1 MSNAAPAAKVV
12 AFEDVVVEVLE
23 EEMEENLTET
33 PCPVQDKL
41 KLEMI
46 AKEKILKS
54 LVDSRNLGLL
64 DVESATTLTRRIKV
78 LTEEKQVLSR
88 KLKRKQ
94 IGQKA
99 QKKFRKI
106 EQEKKEKILKDFP
119 QIASSVKLR
128 SQDQVGRP
136 SLDIDQPDM
145 MTDILRIA
153 TIGAACSDKRRED
166 LFRSIK
172 TLDDLHNELT
182 RLGYK
187 MSRYVTFIN

>member
-1 MSNAAPAAKVV
+1 M
-12 AFEDVVVEVLE
+12 
-23 EEMEENLTET
+23 
-33 PCPVQDKL
+33 
-41 KLEMI
+41 
-46 AKEKILKS
+46 
-54 LVDSRNLGLL
+54 
-64 DVESATTLTRRIKV
+64 
-78 LTEEKQVLSR
+78 
-88 KLKRKQ
+88 
-94 IGQKA
+94 
-99 QKKFRKI
+99 
-106 EQEKKEKILKDFP
+106 
-119 QIASSVKLR
+119 LR

-187 MSRYVTFIN
+187 VLRYVTFIN